1 MRESVAHR
9 GVAAST
15 FDHVAREAGVSRG
28 LLHYYFG
35 TKEQL
40 LAEVVRRDGELRM
53 ALLDEQL
60 AGAHTADDVLQRL
73 VANMREIVDQQPQ
86 LIVLGHELFTLSR
99 RNEDIAPIFAGLLA
113 GLRAQLAALLRAKAD
128 EGVLHL
134 AATPDEVADVLFAIG
149 DGMAYR
155 MIAEPDRDWSGPT
168 AAAVRAVRPLLHAS
182 E

>member
-40 LAEVVRRDGELRM
+40 LAEVVRRDGAVRM

-60 AGAHTADDVLQRL
+60 AGAHTADDVLERL
-73 VANMREIVDQQPQ
+73 VANLQELVAHAPHV
-86 LIVLGHELFTLSR
+86 IVLGHELFTLSR
-99 RNEDIAPIFAGLLA
+99 RNDEIAPLFTDLLR
-113 GLRAQLAALLRAKAD
+113 GLREQLAALLKTKAD
-128 EGVLHL
+128 EGVLRL
-134 AATPDEVADVLFAIG
+134 GASPEEVADVLFAIG

-168 AAAVRAVRPLLHAS
+168 AAAMSAVRTLLAA
-182 E
+182 